1 MKRILIINGHPD
13 RESYN
18 YALSKAYQT
27 AAIQTGAEVT
37 QINIADLQFDPN
49 LRFGYRKRMELET
62 DLVDALEKIKATQ
75 HIVWFFPMWWYG
87 YPALMKGFVDRLFLP
102 GIAMRFVEGKPF
114 PEKLLKGR
122 TARIVITADTPYWY
136 DRFFMGRPAINQ
148 FKKGTLEF
156 CGISPVAVTYIAPI
170 KGSSTAFREKWLK
183 KLSKLGSELK

>member
-49 LRFGYRKRMELET
+49 LWFGYRKRMELET
-62 DLVDALEKIKATQ
+62 DLVDALEKIKAAQ

-122 TARIVITADTPYWY
+122 TARIVITADTPSWY

-170 KGSSTAFREKWLK
+170 RGSSNAFREKWLK